1 MVKFFIN
8 FDYKM
13 SIRIYEVKSV
23 LNVLYVTKFV
33 TSSFAVFEPALRVK
47 STHLTKSCLKTI
59 KKEKCGNKRDFDI
72 NLHLKGYAFDLNSGA
87 DSTGYEGH
95 VLPTFTNGWAREA
108 P

>member
-33 TSSFAVFEPALRVK
+33 TSSFAVFEAATRVK
-47 STHLTKSCLKTI
+47 SKHLIKSCLNQE
-59 KKEKCGNKRDFDI
+59 KKEKYGYKRTFYI
-72 NLHLKGYAFDLNSGA
+72 KFHLKDCFGM
-87 DSTGYEGH
+87 E
-95 VLPTFTNGWAREA
+95 FT
-108 P
+108 PF